1 MKNGGLFGINLGL
14 KDGLKNKDYKKKYD
28 EIEKKIVGLKEEL
41 AKLKTDN
48 VDIVKKIEDK
58 EDEIKNTEKQKI
70 NANKNAKAWFYHKGG
85 KSRKSNKSNKRRT
98 AKKN

>member
-1 MKNGGLFGINLGL
+1 MKKGGLFGINLGL
-14 KDGLKNKDYKKKYD
+14 KDGLKNKDYKLKYD
-28 EIEKKIVGLKEEL
+28 EIEKKIVTLKEEL

-48 VDIVKKIEDK
+48 VGIVKQIEDK
-58 EDEIKNTEKQKI
+58 EEEIKTMENKKKET
-70 NANKNAKAWFYHKGG
+70 NKNANAWFYHKGG